1 MAVVR
6 VRVEPR
12 MFPPTIMAEPISAMT
27 WPKAAVMTAARAK
40 RASRATAQAVRQADA
55 PSVWAVRRTRGSTP
69 WTAAADNAAAMGSAM
84 HTSPTAIACQVY
96 SHPSP
101 PSGPR
106 RDNSP
111 NSSKPVTTVG
121 NARAVLTSVKAARRP
136 QNWRVARKKPSGSPM
151 AHAITVA
158 VTATFRVSTTTPVTS
173 ASPARRRARRAAVL
187 PLESPSQADGDPGMG
202 RPLDEGGVERQDPA
216 IVGGRLLVIERVL
229 EPPEYQP
236 HVGAH

>member
-1 MAVVR
+1 MRFALQHLQGDVHEQGEHQQDHAER
-6 VRVEPR
+6 QRQPEFALSGVERDGGGQGTRRAADVPADDHGR
-12 MFPPTIMAEPISAMT
+12 ADLRDDVAEGGGDDCREGE
-27 WPKAAVMTAARAK
+27 AR
-40 RASRATAQAVRQADA
+40 
-55 PSVWAVRRTRGSTP
+55 SVWAVRRTRGSTP

-136 QNWRVARKKPSGSPM
+136 QNGRVARKKPSGSPM

-173 ASPARRRARRAAVL
+173 ASPARRRARARR
-187 PLESPSQADGDPGMG
+187 SPSPRKSIPG
-202 RPLDEGGVERQDPA
+202 RW
-216 IVGGRLLVIERVL
+216 
-229 EPPEYQP
+229 
-236 HVGAH
+236 

>member
-1 MAVVR
+1 MRFALQHLQGDVHEQGEHQQDHAER
-6 VRVEPR
+6 QRQPEFALSGVERDGGGQGTRRAADVPADDHGR
-12 MFPPTIMAEPISAMT
+12 ADLRDDVAEGG
-27 WPKAAVMTAARAK
+27 VMTAARAK

-106 RDNSP
+106 RNNSP
-111 NSSKPVTTVG
+111 NSSKAVTTVAP
-121 NARAVLTSVKAARRP
+121 ARPLLTCVKAARRP
-136 QNWRVARKKPSGSPM
+136 QNGRVARKKPSGSPM

-173 ASPARRRARRAAVL
+173 ARPRPPPRGRRR
-187 PLESPSQADGDPGMG
+187 SDG
-202 RPLDEGGVERQDPA
+202 RGG
-216 IVGGRLLVIERVL
+216 
-229 EPPEYQP
+229 
-236 HVGAH
+236 